1 METKDGRDPAP
12 PIRGPLRAELIRDRA
27 IGELTIEGCA
37 EKYGRTVD
45 AIKQFCSRNS
55 EEIRRAKQVQSD
67 EYQGLGYAEK
77 WQRLAFRE
85 QLLLDINE
93 RLADPDLS
101 HTQRNRYSVT
111 ADKLL
116 HSIAEERGQ
125 LYVRSQL
132 EVAMTG
138 NPFAGI
144 DEVAI
149 DDNGDLHPVRR

>member
-1 METKDGRDPAP
+1 MATAEVPD
-12 PIRGPLRAELIRDRA
+12 IRGSLRAELVRDLA
-27 IGELTIEGCA
+27 LGELTHEQLA
-37 EKYGRTVD
+37 EKYDRHPQ
-45 AIKQFCSRNS
+45 AISQFSVRNKD
-55 EEIRRAKQVQSD
+55 EIRRAKQVQSD

-77 WQRLAFRE
+77 WERLAFRE
-85 QLLLDINE
+85 QLLRDIE
-93 RLADPDLS
+93 EKLKDPDLS

-125 LYVRSQL
+125 LYARSAL
-132 EVAMTG
+132 EVSMTG

-149 DDNGDLHPVRR
+149 DDNGDMHPVRR

>member
-1 METKDGRDPAP
+1 MATREKPD
-12 PIRGPLRAELIRDRA
+12 IRGSLRAELVRDLA
-27 IGELTIEGCA
+27 LGELTHEQLA
-37 EKYGRTVD
+37 EKYDRVPQ
-45 AIKQFCSRNS
+45 AITNFSSRNKD
-55 EEIRRAKQVQSD
+55 EIRRAKQVQSD

-125 LYVRSQL
+125 LYARSSL
-132 EVAMTG
+132 EVSMIG
-138 NPFAGI
+138 NPFA
-144 DEVAI
+144 DVDAVAI
-149 DDNGDLHPVRR
+149 DDDGNLHPVK

>member
-1 METKDGRDPAP
+1 MATSETPD
-12 PIRGPLRAELIRDRA
+12 IRGSLRAELVRDLA
-27 IGELTIEGCA
+27 LGELTHDQLG
-37 EKYGRTVD
+37 EKYDRHPQ
-45 AIKQFCSRNS
+45 AIANFAFRNKA
-55 EEIRRAKQVQSD
+55 EIRRAKQVQSD

-77 WQRLAFRE
+77 WERLAFRE
-85 QLLLDINE
+85 QLLLDIEE
-93 RLADPDLS
+93 RLADAELS

-125 LYVRSQL
+125 LYTRSQL

-144 DEVAI
+144 DAVHI
-149 DDNGDLHPVRR
+149 DDDGNLHPVK

>member
-1 METKDGRDPAP
+1 
-12 PIRGPLRAELIRDRA
+12 
-27 IGELTIEGCA
+27 
-37 EKYGRTVD
+37 
-45 AIKQFCSRNS
+45 
-55 EEIRRAKQVQSD
+55 
-67 EYQGLGYAEK
+67 
-77 WQRLAFRE
+77 LAFRE

-125 LYVRSQL
+125 LPTRAQL

-138 NPFAGI
+138 NPFNGI
-144 DEVAI
+144 DAIAI
-149 DDNGDLHPVRR
+149 DDDGSLHPVR

>member
-1 METKDGRDPAP
+1 MATPDTPD
-12 PIRGPLRAELIRDRA
+12 IRGSLRAELVRDLA
-27 IGELTIEGCA
+27 LGELTHPQLA
-37 EKYGRTVD
+37 EKYGR
-45 AIKQFCSRNS
+45 AQQSIANFSSRNS
-55 EEIRRAKQVQSD
+55 DAIRRAKQVQSD
-67 EYQGLGYAEK
+67 EYQGLSYAGK
-77 WQRLAFRE
+77 WERLAFRE

-125 LYVRSQL
+125 LPTRSHL
-132 EVAMTG
+132 ELAVTG

-149 DDNGDLHPVRR
+149 DDSGDLHPVRR